1 MLQIEDVLNSSPL
14 VFPVLECFH
23 IAGFIVA
30 IGTTAAVDFR
40 LLDWGFRRQ
49 SPAQLATDVSPW
61 MLGGLLVAIF
71 SGMGLYSSDP
81 DMYYL
86 NWAFLI
92 KMACLVLALI
102 FNYTIHRKVAQSAAH
117 SATHGAAHSATQSD
131 APPASAK
138 IVAALSLVLWAS
150 IIFGGIFIAFINP
163 GL

>member
-30 IGTTAAVDFR
+30 IGTTAVVDFR
-40 LLDWGFRRQ
+40 LLNWGMRRETA
-49 SPAQLATDVSPW
+49 AQLLKDTRVW
-61 MLGGLLVAIF
+61 TLGGLLVAIF
-71 SGMGLYSSDP
+71 SGLGLYSSDP

-86 NWAFLI
+86 NWSFLI
-92 KMACLVLALI
+92 KMACLVVALV
-102 FNYTIHRKVAQSAAH
+102 FHYTIHRKVAQAG
-117 SATHGAAHSATQSD
+117 T
-131 APPASAK
+131 PPASAK
-138 IVAALSLVLWAS
+138 AIAILSLVLWAS

>member
-1 MLQIEDVLNSSPL
+1 MLQIADVLNSSPL

-30 IGTTAAVDFR
+30 IGTTAAADFR

-49 SPAQLATDVSPW
+49 TPAQLSKDVSPW

-71 SGMGLYSSDP
+71 SGLALYSSDP

-86 NWAFLI
+86 NWSFLI
-92 KMACLVLALI
+92 KMACLVIALV
-102 FNYTIHRKVAQSAAH
+102 FNYTIHRRVAQGVAQSVAQSAAP
-117 SATHGAAHSATQSD
+117 SE
-131 APPASAK
+131 APPVSAK
-138 IVAALSLVLWAS
+138 IVAGVSLVLWAS

>member
-1 MLQIEDVLNSSPL
+1 MLQIEEVLNSSPF

-40 LLDWGFRRQ
+40 LLNWGFRRQ
-49 SPAQLATDVSPW
+49 TAAQLASDVSPW
-61 MLGGLLVAIF
+61 MLGGLLVAVF

-86 NWAFLI
+86 NWSFLI
-92 KMACLVLALI
+92 KMACLVVALV
-102 FNYTIHRKVAQSAAH
+102 FHYTIHRRIAQGMVQGGAPSAA
-117 SATHGAAHSATQSD
+117 
-131 APPASAK
+131 PAETPSSAK
-138 IVAALSLVLWAS
+138 IVAGVSLILWAS